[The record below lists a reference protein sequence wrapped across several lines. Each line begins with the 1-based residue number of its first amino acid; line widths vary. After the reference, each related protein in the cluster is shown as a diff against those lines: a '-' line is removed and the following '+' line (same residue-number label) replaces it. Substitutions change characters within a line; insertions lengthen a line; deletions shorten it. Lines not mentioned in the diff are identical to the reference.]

1 MNQLFTWMDKKT
13 LNKDNEQKKYKSRPS
28 KLNKYSS
35 NNRIFSSRVA
45 CRINRSKFTS
55 KWTKKNSKNLGNFS
69 KCKLDR
75 PNFTSQSSEKL
86 DPDGEQDIEIGQF
99 QPLLVP

>member
-28 KLNKYSS
+28 KLSKYGS

-69 KCKLDR
+69 KSKKSVLNY
-75 PNFTSQSSEKL
+75 PSESPKKL
-86 DPDGEQDIEIGQF
+86 DPDCE
-99 QPLLVP
+99 